1 MIHLMY
7 GFDYDSS
14 GSDHSRVSPML
25 FNVNVYQVADKY
37 GVPNLKERAKEKFEK
52 IIETCW
58 EMDDFPLTITE
69 AYSSTPKTDRG
80 LRDPFIRTA
89 LKHIEHLLKT
99 EDFVQVLEET
109 VGFSADIFQ
118 YSISQSTNP
127 SLTKY
132 RCSNCGNRL
141 QRARWMRAPPPAL
154 RTMDSHLLVVS
165 GVSTHHLMR
174 KPRRIPRSGCVD
186 ASSWSPNASAPA
198 RPHEMVDD
206 YKE

>member
-1 MIHLMY
+1 MIHFMY

-14 GSDHSRVSPML
+14 GGDHSRVSPML

-37 GVPNLKERAKEKFEK
+37 GVLKLKQRAKEKFEK
-52 IIETCW
+52 IIEACW
-58 EMDDFPLTITE
+58 GMDDFPLTITE

-80 LRDPFIRTA
+80 LRDPLIRTA
-89 LKHIEHLLKT
+89 LKHIEHLQKT

-132 RCSNCGNRL
+132 RCWNCDNQWQLENSVSLVYCPTCGYSKSN
-141 QRARWMRAPPPAL
+141 W
-154 RTMDSHLLVVS
+154 
-165 GVSTHHLMR
+165 
-174 KPRRIPRSGCVD
+174 KPNIV
-186 ASSWSPNASAPA
+186 
-198 RPHEMVDD
+198 
-206 YKE
+206 K